1 MQRIVDVMQRFGM
14 LKLRFNV
21 SQMIGWDTTDPC
33 GKIIRKPVHFRA
45 SVTR

>member
-21 SQMIGWDTTDPC
+21 SQMI
-33 GKIIRKPVHFRA
+33 
-45 SVTR
+45 S

>member
-21 SQMIGWDTTDPC
+21 SQTIG
-33 GKIIRKPVHFRA
+33 
-45 SVTR
+45 

>member
-21 SQMIGWDTTDPC
+21 SQAIG
-33 GKIIRKPVHFRA
+33 
-45 SVTR
+45 